1 MSVTSQK
8 ELLAASTPDPDTRT
22 AVPKLDVERNEL
34 ELVYRARGLDPE
46 AAKEKAAAAGDG
58 YAADDG
64 HVGKT
69 RVSAIVYPSSSAA
82 RSDNYRNN
90 TLLKTFGSALKV
102 REE

>member
-1 MSVTSQK
+1 MNRPMRIKLRKRGVR
-8 ELLAASTPDPDTRT
+8 ELLKSQEI
-22 AVPKLDVERNEL
+22 LDECVRL
-34 ELVYRARGLDPE
+34 
-46 AAKEKAAAAGDG
+46 AKEKAAAAGDG

-64 HVGKT
+64 YVGKT
-69 RVSAIVYPSSSAA
+69 RASAMVYPSSSAA

>member
-1 MSVTSQK
+1 MAKLRIKLNRKGVR
-8 ELLAASTPDPDTRT
+8 ELLKSGEIMDECVR
-22 AVPKLDVERNEL
+22 L
-34 ELVYRARGLDPE
+34 
-46 AAKEKAAAAGDG
+46 AKEKAAAAGDG

-102 REE
+102 RKG